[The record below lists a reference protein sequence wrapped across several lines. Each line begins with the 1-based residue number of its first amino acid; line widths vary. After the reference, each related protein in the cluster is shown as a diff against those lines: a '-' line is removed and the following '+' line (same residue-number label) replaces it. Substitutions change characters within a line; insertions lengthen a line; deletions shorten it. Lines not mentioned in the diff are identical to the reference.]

1 MMKRSVTR
9 SIAVVLPVLAGL
21 GALAFAAGE
30 PDLKVLP
37 ADPDGCTWVESKA
50 SVSFGQHDTKHQA
63 MAQAI
68 SEARAKAIEGF
79 LGVKVQDRFMNF
91 QQESSLKGQVGL
103 TESLLRVTQLG
114 RILKEVLV
122 AHGPMDAGDCA
133 GCRYAAHIRACIVPL
148 TDHSDKGFKVDVTLN
163 RTRFVD
169 GDEGLIQ
176 VTTTR
181 DAYLYIYSVDVDWN
195 AAMLFPND
203 FVPDNHM
210 KAGQAFAFPSED
222 LKRRGVRVKARLP
235 AGATVSAE
243 MIRVIASKEPLPPT
257 VIDPAAG
264 KSEAKDSRGTSEIQ
278 GTGTFL
284 NLLHKLQT
292 TQVEWVEDAQ
302 AFTIYKK

>member
-1 MMKRSVTR
+1 MNGSWKRLV
-9 SIAVVLPVLAGL
+9 ALALPVLAGM
-21 GALAFAAGE
+21 GALVFAAG
-30 PDLKVLP
+30 
-37 ADPDGCTWVESKA
+37 DPDVQILQVDPAGCTWVEA
-50 SVSFGQHDTKHQA
+50 RAGVSFGHNDTKHQA

-114 RILKEVLV
+114 RILKEVV
-122 AHGPMDAGDCA
+122 IGHGPRDAGECA

-148 TDHSDKGFKVDVTLN
+148 ADHSDKGFKVDVSLN

-176 VTTTR
+176 VMATR

-203 FVPDNHM
+203 FVADNHV
-210 KAGQAFAFPSED
+210 KAGQALIFPSED
-222 LKRRGVRVKARLP
+222 LKKRGVRVKARLP

-243 MIRVIASKEPLPPT
+243 MIRVIASKEPLPPAL
-257 VIDPAAG
+257 IDPAA
-264 KSEAKDSRGTSEIQ
+264 KDETQKGTRSTSESL

-284 NLLHKLQT
+284 NLMHKLQA
-292 TQVEWVEDAQ
+292 TQTEWVEDAQ

>member
-1 MMKRSVTR
+1 MPQTSPLLFKVFP
-9 SIAVVLPVLAGL
+9 LVLAAGL
-21 GALAFAAGE
+21 AALVFAAGD
-30 PDLKVLP
+30 PDVQVLK
-37 ADPDGCTWVESKA
+37 ADPAGCTWVEA
-50 SVSFGQHDTKHQA
+50 TGSVSFGQQDTKHQA

-79 LGVKVQDRFMNF
+79 LGIIIHDRFINF

-103 TESLLRVTQLG
+103 TESLLGVTQLG
-114 RILKEVLV
+114 RILKEVV
-122 AHGPMDAGDCA
+122 IAHGPRDAGDCV
-133 GCRYAAHIRACIVPL
+133 GCRYTAHIRACVMPL
-148 TDHSDKGFKVDVTLN
+148 TDYSDKGFKVDVSLD

-181 DAYLYIYSVDVDWN
+181 DAYIYIYSVDLDWN

-203 FVPDNHM
+203 FAADNHV
-210 KAGQAFAFPSED
+210 KAGQAFIFPSED
-222 LKRRGVRVKARLP
+222 LKKRGGRVKARLP
-235 AGATVSAE
+235 AGASVSAE
-243 MIRVIASKEPLPPT
+243 MIRVIASHEPLPPS
-257 VIDPAAG
+257 VADPAAS
-264 KSEAKDSRGTSEIQ
+264 KAEAKDSRGTIEIQ

-284 NLLHKLQT
+284 YLMHKLQA

>member
-1 MMKRSVTR
+1 MRRLLSM
-9 SIAVVLPVLAGL
+9 AVVLVVFASIVQ
-21 GALAFAAGE
+21 AAGD
-30 PDLKVLP
+30 PDLKVLQ
-37 ADPDGCTWVESKA
+37 ADPDGCTWVEAKA
-50 SVSFGQHDTKHQA
+50 SVTFGQNDTKHQA
-63 MAQAI
+63 MAQAV

-114 RILKEVLV
+114 RILKEVLIV
-122 AHGPMDAGDCA
+122 HGPLDAGDCLA
-133 GCRYAAHIRACIVPL
+133 CRYAAHIRACVVPL

-203 FVPDNHM
+203 FAPDNRM
-210 KAGQAFAFPSED
+210 KAGQAFMFPSED
-222 LKRRGVRVKARLP
+222 LKRRGVKVKARLP

-243 MIRVIASKEPLPPT
+243 MIRVIASKDPLPPSVFDLAVQDQAQKGT
-257 VIDPAAG
+257 RST
-264 KSEAKDSRGTSEIQ
+264 SEAL

-284 NLLHKLQT
+284 NLMHKLQT

>member
-1 MMKRSVTR
+1 MNRPLKRHVVFAMLVLVWMS
-9 SIAVVLPVLAGL
+9 AVV
-21 GALAFAAGE
+21 FAAGD
-30 PDLKVLP
+30 PDVQVLQ
-37 ADPDGCTWVESKA
+37 ADPDGCTWVEA
-50 SVSFGQHDTKHQA
+50 RAGVDFGQHDTKHQA

-79 LGVKVQDRFMNF
+79 LGVKVQDRFINF
-91 QQESSLKGQVGL
+91 QQESTLRGQVGL

-114 RILKEVLV
+114 RILKEVV
-122 AHGPMDAGDCA
+122 IGHGPRDAGDCA
-133 GCRYAAHIRACIVPL
+133 GCRYAAYIRACIVPL
-148 TDHSDKGFKVDVTLN
+148 ADHSDKGFKVDVTLS

-203 FVPDNHM
+203 FVADNHV
-210 KAGQAFAFPSED
+210 KAGQALIFPSED
-222 LKRRGVRVKARLP
+222 LKKRGVRVKARLP

-243 MIRVIASKEPLPPT
+243 MIRVIASKEPLPSSLL
-257 VIDPAAG
+257 DPAARDETQKG
-264 KSEAKDSRGTSEIQ
+264 THSTSESL

-284 NLLHKLQT
+284 NLMHKLQA
-292 TQVEWVEDAQ
+292 TQTEWVEDAQ

>member
-1 MMKRSVTR
+1 MNRPLKRH
-9 SIAVVLPVLAGL
+9 VVFAMLVLVWM
-21 GALAFAAGE
+21 GALAFAAGD
-30 PDLKVLP
+30 PDVQVLQ
-37 ADPDGCTWVESKA
+37 ADPDGCTWVEARA

-79 LGVKVQDRFMNF
+79 LGVKVQDRFINF
-91 QQESSLKGQVGL
+91 QQESTLRGQVGL

-114 RILKEVLV
+114 RILKEVV
-122 AHGPMDAGDCA
+122 IGHGPRDAGDCA

-148 TDHSDKGFKVDVTLN
+148 ADHSDKGFKVDVTLS

-203 FVPDNHM
+203 FVADNHV
-210 KAGQAFAFPSED
+210 KAGQALIFPSED
-222 LKRRGVRVKARLP
+222 LKKRGVRVKARLP

-243 MIRVIASKEPLPPT
+243 MIRVIASKDPLPPS
-257 VIDPAAG
+257 VFDLAAKEQPQKG
-264 KSEAKDSRGTSEIQ
+264 TRATSESL

-284 NLLHKLQT
+284 NLMHKLQA
-292 TQVEWVEDAQ
+292 TQTEWVEDAQ